1 MLANLKLK
9 SSKGF
14 SLITVLGLTLIIS
27 LIGATAMYISLID
40 NKLTGA
46 NAKYELADKA
56 AEYGLLQAVNS
67 IQANGFCYNTTNN
80 GSDGLA
86 TYSTQIQRSSNV
98 CFVKSTGQ
106 VGNAKVVKTAII
118 QSYYGIGL
126 YTVRGGIN
134 ASYNGGRLSGCDRV
148 NSCNVP
154 AFIASGRINLN
165 GAHTYS
171 CPVDNG
177 SKHIFGNPAIINGVK
192 FTDLTP
198 LFFNVDCENSQ
209 RDSNCNYGLNNA
221 LEDTFATD
229 PNTNIKDFYIDQYN
243 QVVLTNTVENN
254 LYTPPTPTP
263 CPIDYNNNLN
273 LGNLTSSGS
282 CYINRR
288 GVDIYGTLPSGV
300 QYTIY
305 IGNNASGT
313 ILENVNG
320 NTPTSQNNYN
330 IPNYNLTIYTNQPI
344 TISDGLF
351 NTRLITDNSITY
363 SYNGNVPLNNGVP
376 YTTYTNPNDNN
387 PYCYLQNDI
396 IIQGYDNSSEGNNIP
411 QIGLV
416 GDNKAQNGYANIFFY
431 TPNYA
436 TVDLYTSNT
445 DLFVREIIFNDSSN
459 NYFANS
465 LAYIYSDS
473 FPANLPPTNNMQ
485 SIQDCNNNIYQCGWT
500 DYQEQTSENVYFGND
515 INSNLAPSLLI
526 NNNSVVLGYS
536 ESFSGIYFGE
546 DVNYIDSYG
555 ASVNGFL
562 VRNFPPNLSLNI
574 GFSNNTNFQFNKS
587 AINALSNE
595 FWFVQPVQCVQDN
608 PQPYTQM
615 IQTELTAY

>member
-1 MLANLKLK
+1 MLVNLKLK

-86 TYSTQIQRSSNV
+86 TYSTQIQRSSNI

-126 YTVRGGIN
+126 YTVRGGVN
-134 ASYNGGRLSGCDRV
+134 ASYNGGRLSGCDKA

-154 AFIASGRINLN
+154 AFIASGSINLN

-288 GVDIYGTLPSGV
+288 RVDIYGTLPSGV

-305 IGNNASGT
+305 IIGNNASGT

-320 NTPTSQNNYN
+320 NTQ
-330 IPNYNLTIYTNQPI
+330 LAKI
-344 TISDGLF
+344 T
-351 NTRLITDNSITY
+351 TVYQITT
-363 SYNGNVPLNNGVP
+363 
-376 YTTYTNPNDNN
+376 
-387 PYCYLQNDI
+387 
-396 IIQGYDNSSEGNNIP
+396 
-411 QIGLV
+411 
-416 GDNKAQNGYANIFFY
+416 
-431 TPNYA
+431 
-436 TVDLYTSNT
+436 
-445 DLFVREIIFNDSSN
+445 
-459 NYFANS
+459 
-465 LAYIYSDS
+465 
-473 FPANLPPTNNMQ
+473 
-485 SIQDCNNNIYQCGWT
+485 
-500 DYQEQTSENVYFGND
+500 
-515 INSNLAPSLLI
+515 
-526 NNNSVVLGYS
+526 
-536 ESFSGIYFGE
+536 
-546 DVNYIDSYG
+546 
-555 ASVNGFL
+555 
-562 VRNFPPNLSLNI
+562 
-574 GFSNNTNFQFNKS
+574 
-587 AINALSNE
+587 
-595 FWFVQPVQCVQDN
+595 
-608 PQPYTQM
+608 
-615 IQTELTAY
+615 

>member
-1 MLANLKLK
+1 MLVNLKLK

-46 NAKYELADKA
+46 SAKYELADKA

-86 TYSTQIQRSSNV
+86 TYSTQIQRSSNI

-126 YTVRGGIN
+126 YTVRGGVN
-134 ASYNGGRLSGCDRV
+134 ASYNGGRLSGCDKA
-148 NSCNVP
+148 NSCYVP
-154 AFIASGRINLN
+154 AFITSGSINLN
-165 GAHTYS
+165 GAQTYS
-171 CPVDNG
+171 CPADNG
-177 SKHIFGNPAIINGVK
+177 SQGIFGNPAIINGVK

-198 LFFNVDCENSQ
+198 LFFNVNCENSQ

-229 PNTNIKDFYIDQYN
+229 PNTNIEDFYIDQYN
-243 QVVLTNTVENN
+243 QVVLKNTVENN
-254 LYTPPTPTP
+254 LYTPPTQTP
-263 CPIDYNNNLN
+263 CPTDYNNNLN
-273 LGNLTSSGS
+273 LGDLTSSGS
-282 CYINRR
+282 CYINKQ

-305 IGNNASGT
+305 IIGNNARGT

-320 NTPTSQNNYN
+320 NTPTSQNNYD

-344 TISDGLF
+344 IISDGLF
-351 NTRLITDNSITY
+351 NTRLITDNNITY
-363 SYNGNVPLNNGVP
+363 SYNENVQLNSGIPTNTI
-376 YTTYTNPNDNN
+376 TTYTNPNDNN

-416 GDNKAQNGYANIFFY
+416 GDNEAQNG
-431 TPNYA
+431 YA

-473 FPANLPPTNNMQ
+473 FPANLPPTNSTQ
-485 SIQDCNNNIYQCGWT
+485 SIQDCQNNIYQCGWS
-500 DYQEQTSENVYFGND
+500 DYQEQFSENLYFGND

-526 NNNSVVLGYS
+526 NNNSTVLGYS

-546 DVNYIDSYG
+546 DVNYIYSYG

-574 GFSNNTNFQFNKS
+574 GFTNNTNFQFNKS